1 MAPPGAAVIR
11 AWIGS
16 LWLHRL
22 VFLGVALVL
31 TVIRLMPMDSTA
43 GHLPG
48 PDILLCLIFAWMV
61 RRPEYLPALMI
72 AAVVLTEDMLL
83 MRPPGLWTALVLLGA
98 EFIRSRSA
106 LTRELSFG
114 VEWLLVAGVMVGV
127 FLTNRLVMALAFLP
141 QPGFGYALV
150 QIVWSVLAYPA
161 VVAFSRYGL
170 DLHKPATGETD
181 AYGRKM

>member
-1 MAPPGAAVIR
+1 MIR

-31 TVIRLMPMDSTA
+31 TILRLMPLSTTA

-127 FLTNRLVMALAFLP
+127 FLANRLVMADRK
-141 QPGFGYALV
+141 
-150 QIVWSVLAYPA
+150 SV
-161 VVAFSRYGL
+161 V
-170 DLHKPATGETD
+170 
-181 AYGRKM
+181 

>member
-1 MAPPGAAVIR
+1 MIR

-22 VFLGVALVL
+22 IFLGVAIVL
-31 TVIRLMPMDSTA
+31 TFLRLLPLDTSA

-48 PDILLCLIFAWMV
+48 PDILLCLILAWMV
-61 RRPEYLPALMI
+61 RRPEYLPAPMI
-72 AAVVLTEDMLL
+72 AAVVLAEDMLL
-83 MRPPGLWTALVLLGA
+83 MRPPGLWTAIVLMGA
-98 EFIRSRSA
+98 EFIRSRAA

-114 VEWLLVAGVMVGV
+114 VEWVLVAVVMVLM
-127 FLTNRLVMALAFLP
+127 FLANRLVMTLAFLD
-141 QPGFGYALV
+141 QPVFGYALV

-170 DLHKPATGETD
+170 DLHKPAMGEID